1 MVLKW
6 IGRSLIAAGVLILL
20 FVVYQL
26 FGTNIIARQNQR
38 ALEAELEQ
46 AIAAPDPSPSPVP
59 SPSPGA
65 APSPA
70 PSPSP
75 APAVVPV
82 AGGGVGF
89 LEAPSIGLRAVVVEG
104 VGVRDLRKGPGHL
117 PQSALPGEQ
126 GNVVVSGHRTTY
138 GAPFARLDELDDGDM
153 LRMVTPAGTF
163 DYRVTSKR
171 IVAPTEVS
179 VIAPTEDARL
189 TLTTCHPKF
198 SAKQRLIVVASLVTP
213 ATRAPAA

>member
-38 ALEAELEQ
+38 TLEAELEQ
-46 AIAAPDPSPSPVP
+46 AIAAPDPSPPPVP

-65 APSPA
+65 APSPP

-75 APAVVPV
+75 APPVVLV
-82 AGGGVGF
+82 AGEGVGF

-126 GNVVVSGHRTTY
+126 GNVVISGHRTTY
-138 GAPFARLDELDDGDM
+138 GAPFNRLDELADGDM

-163 DYRVTSKR
+163 DYRVTSRR

>member
-1 MVLKW
+1 
-6 IGRSLIAAGVLILL
+6 
-20 FVVYQL
+20 
-26 FGTNIIARQNQR
+26 
-38 ALEAELEQ
+38 
-46 AIAAPDPSPSPVP
+46 
-59 SPSPGA
+59 
-65 APSPA
+65 
-70 PSPSP
+70 
-75 APAVVPV
+75 
-82 AGGGVGF
+82 
-89 LEAPSIGLRAVVVEG
+89 

-126 GNVVVSGHRTTY
+126 GNVVISGHRTTY
-138 GAPFARLDELDDGDM
+138 GAPFNRLDELADGDM

-163 DYRVTSKR
+163 DYRVTSRR